1 MVRVGRC
8 GHEDVLYSRPS
19 EGGHP
24 CCVGIRGSGAACAA
38 SKFNVVNLVAL
49 DQRTISILTHDR
61 YEELQDG
68 VLRVNVERGGECR
81 RGRGRS

>member
-1 MVRVGRC
+1 MAEDERGEAGGR

-38 SKFNVVNLVAL
+38 SKFNVVDLVAL
-49 DQRTISILTHDR
+49 DQRTISIQCSLVTPVFTTL
-61 YEELQDG
+61 YSIFDG
-68 VLRVNVERGGECR
+68 Y
-81 RGRGRS
+81 